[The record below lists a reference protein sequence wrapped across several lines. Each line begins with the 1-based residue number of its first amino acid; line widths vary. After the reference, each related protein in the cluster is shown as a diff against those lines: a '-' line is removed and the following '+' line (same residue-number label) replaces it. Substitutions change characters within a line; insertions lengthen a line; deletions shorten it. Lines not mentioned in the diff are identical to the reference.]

1 MLHGVGVESAFRWF
15 REICEAAFG
24 PAQWSVNRLDLFCDI
39 QGWSLDG
46 DQRERFKCRA
56 THRVLDEQGGAFGS
70 VRFGQ
75 RSTGTV
81 LARIYDK
88 TAEIR
93 TKGLGYWFDIWGSR
107 WDGDSTVLRVEFEIG
122 RQGLTEFGVDTP
134 EEALAQAPAMWG
146 ALTEKW
152 LTFRERSAD
161 ATEARWPVAGEW
173 ESVQAATLRDSAVG
187 LERARRRQERGNI
200 RVLLLAF
207 VGYLASVSERCGA
220 TTLDEALGVARSLI
234 REDELRRGIIFE
246 HRLEML
252 VNERRFG

>member
-1 MLHGVGVESAFRWF
+1 M
-15 REICEAAFG
+15 
-24 PAQWSVNRLDLFCDI
+24 DLFCDV
-39 QGWSLDG
+39 QGWRLDG
-46 DQRERFKCRA
+46 DERDRFKCRA
-56 THRVLDEQGGAFGS
+56 THRVLDEEGGAFGS

-88 TAEIR
+88 TAEVR
-93 TKGLGYWFDIWGSR
+93 AKGHDYWFDVWGSK
-107 WDGDSTVLRVEFEIG
+107 WDNDSTVLRVEFEIG
-122 RQGLTEFGVDTP
+122 RQGLADFLVDTP

-152 LTFRERSAD
+152 LTFRERSTD
-161 ATEARWPVAGEW
+161 TTDARWLVAEEW
-173 ESVQAATLRDSAVG
+173 EAVQAATIRGSAIG

-200 RVLLLAF
+200 RVLLPAF

-220 TTLDEALGVARSLI
+220 TTLDEALGVARSLV
-234 REDELRRGIIFE
+234 REDEDRRDIIFE

-252 VNERRFG
+252 RNERRFG